1 MLLVREVFHARYG
14 RGDELVAL
22 FKEMAQHMPSDPSA
36 RLMVDASGRFFTI
49 VLESTVES
57 FAAWEASFA
66 EMMSGEMPPGVQALM
81 DRSNELIES
90 GSREFYTIVE

>member
-1 MLLVREVFHARYG
+1 MLLVREVFHAKYG

-22 FKEMAQHMPSDPSA
+22 FKEMEQHMPSDPSA
-36 RLMVDASGRFFTI
+36 RRMVDASGRFFTV

-66 EMMSGEMPPGVQALM
+66 EMMAGEMSPELREVM
-81 DRSNELIES
+81 DRSNDLIES